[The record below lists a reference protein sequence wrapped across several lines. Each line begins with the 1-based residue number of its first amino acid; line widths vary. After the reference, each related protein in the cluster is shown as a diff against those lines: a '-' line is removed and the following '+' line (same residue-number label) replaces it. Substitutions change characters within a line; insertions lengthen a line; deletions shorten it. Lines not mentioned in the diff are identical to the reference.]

1 MLTTTLYRSL
11 RFMFRDRPHSA
22 DPFSAGRFVEPKRGA
37 LERLPKWA
45 IIAPLACQW
54 LYLSLRHGGL
64 TVPSAA
70 NPALTAGGLV
80 GEGKREYFD
89 SMGALARAATAP
101 HAIVHKHRGLDK
113 PALQAAM
120 DGAGLAFPIVVKP
133 DRGMCGYGV
142 RKVDTLRE
150 LFCYAFHFPDAETMI
165 LQQYLPQENE
175 AGIFYVREPD
185 TGAGRILGV
194 ALRYF
199 PQVTGDGRRTVAQL
213 IKASCRAGRSL
224 GQCTHRATADLE
236 RVPAAGERVRLS
248 TIGSTRVGGLYRDGK
263 DCITPA
269 LTAAID
275 AIARDMA
282 DFHFGRFDVRFTTVE
297 ALRAG
302 TGFTIM
308 EVNGAG
314 AEAIEAWDP
323 GTGLVAGLRTIFAKQ
338 RWLFAIGAANRRRGA
353 ATIGLLDLARLNA
366 AQQRMLDIYPP
377 SN

>member
-1 MLTTTLYRSL
+1 MHHDHVLG
-11 RFMFRDRPHSA
+11 DAAPA
-22 DPFSAGRFVEPKRGA
+22 VFSSFEAKRGA

-45 IIAPLACQW
+45 IIAPLVVQW
-54 LYLSLRHGGL
+54 LYLSARFGGL

-101 HAIVHKHRGLDK
+101 YVSVRKHRGLDK

-120 DGAGLAFPIVVKP
+120 ASAGLDFPIIVKP
-133 DRGMCGYGV
+133 DLGMCGYGV

-150 LFCYAFHFPDAETMI
+150 LFCYAFHFPDAETML
-165 LQQYLPQENE
+165 LQQYLPEENE
-175 AGIFYVREPD
+175 AGIFYMRDPV
-185 TGAGRILGV
+185 TGQGRVLGL

-199 PQVTGDGRRTVAQL
+199 PQVVGDGKSTVAQL
-213 IKASCRAGRSL
+213 IRASCRAGRSL
-224 GQCTHRATADLE
+224 GKCSHRASADLA
-236 RVPAAGERVRLS
+236 RIPAAGERVRLS

-275 AIARDMA
+275 AIARDMR
-282 DFHFGRFDVRFTTVE
+282 DFHFGRFDVRFSTPE
-297 ALRAG
+297 ALRGG

-314 AEAIEAWDP
+314 SEAIEAWDP

-338 RWLFAIGAANRRRGA
+338 RRLFEIGAANRRKGA
-353 ATIGLLDLARLNA
+353 ATIGLLQLARLNA
-366 AQQRMLDIYPP
+366 AQQHLLDTYPP

>member
-1 MLTTTLYRSL
+1 M
-11 RFMFRDRPHSA
+11 PHDHVLA
-22 DPFSAGRFVEPKRGA
+22 DDAPAVAPSFEAARGA
-37 LERLPKWA
+37 LERMPKWA
-45 IIAPLACQW
+45 IIVPLVCQW
-54 LYLSLRHGGL
+54 LYLSARYGGL

-89 SMGALARAATAP
+89 GMGPLARAATAP
-101 HAIVHKHRGLDK
+101 YVTVRKHRGLDT
-113 PALQAAM
+113 PALEAALRS
-120 DGAGLAFPIVVKP
+120 AGLDFPIVAKP
-133 DRGMCGYGV
+133 DLGMCGYGV
-142 RKVDTLRE
+142 RKIDNLRE
-150 LFCYAFHFPDAETMI
+150 LACYAFHFPDAETMI
-165 LQQYLPQENE
+165 LQEYLPQENE
-175 AGIFYVREPD
+175 AGIFYVRDPA
-185 TGAGRILGV
+185 TGQGRIIGL

-199 PQVTGDGRRTVAQL
+199 PRVTGDGRSTIAQL

-224 GQCTHRATADLE
+224 GKCTHRGPADLDY
-236 RVPAAGERVRLS
+236 VPAAGEPVRLS

-275 AIARDMA
+275 AIARDMQ
-282 DFHFGRFDVRFTTVE
+282 DFHFGRFDVRFTTLA

-302 TGFTIM
+302 TGLTIM

-314 AEAIEAWDP
+314 SEAIEAWDP

-338 RWLFAIGAANRRRGA
+338 RWLFAIGAANRRKGA
-353 ATIGLLDLARLNA
+353 ATVGLLHLARLNA
-366 AQQRMLDIYPP
+366 SQQRLLDAYPP

>member
-1 MLTTTLYRSL
+1 MLGHPLAIRL
-11 RFMFRDRPHSA
+11 VMPHHTVLA
-22 DPFSAGRFVEPKRGA
+22 DDAPAASRAFEAKRGA

-45 IIAPLACQW
+45 IIVPLAGQW
-54 LYLSLRHGGL
+54 LYLSLRFGGL

-70 NPALTAGGLV
+70 NPGLTAGGLV

-89 SMGALARAATAP
+89 SMGMLARAATAP
-101 HAIVHKHRGLDK
+101 FASVRKHRGLDK

-120 DGAGLAFPIVVKP
+120 TSAGLEFPIIVKP
-133 DRGMCGYGV
+133 DLGMCGYGV

-175 AGIFYVREPD
+175 AGIFYVRDPA
-185 TGAGRILGV
+185 TGVGRVSGL

-199 PQVTGDGRRTVAQL
+199 PQVTGDGRSTIAQL
-213 IKASCRAGRSL
+213 IKASCRAKRSL
-224 GQCTHRATADLE
+224 GKCTHRGTADLD

-248 TIGSTRVGGLYRDGK
+248 TIGSTRVGGLYRDGG

-275 AIARDMA
+275 AIARDMK
-282 DFHFGRFDVRFTTVE
+282 DFHFGRFDVRFTTME

-314 AEAIEAWDP
+314 SEAIEAWDP

-338 RWLFAIGAANRRRGA
+338 RRLFEVGAANRKRGVP
-353 ATIGLLDLARLNA
+353 TIGVLQLARLNA
-366 AQQRMLDIYPP
+366 AQQRLLDTYPP

>member
-1 MLTTTLYRSL
+1 MLDYHLSL
-11 RFMFRDRPHSA
+11 SHPMPHDHVLADRAPAVVPSFEA
-22 DPFSAGRFVEPKRGA
+22 ARGA

-45 IIAPLACQW
+45 IIVPLVVQW
-54 LYLSLRHGGL
+54 LVLSARYKGL

-89 SMGALARAATAP
+89 GMGPLARSMTAP
-101 HAIVHKHRGLDK
+101 YAAVRKHRGLDAS
-113 PALQAAM
+113 ALEAAM
-120 DGAGLAFPIVVKP
+120 RGAGLDFPVVVKP
-133 DRGMCGYGV
+133 DLGMCGYGV

-150 LFCYAFHFPDAETMI
+150 LACYAFHFPDAETMI

-175 AGIFYVREPD
+175 AGIFYVRDPA
-185 TGAGRILGV
+185 TGQGRIIGL
-194 ALRYF
+194 ALRFF
-199 PQVTGDGRRTVAQL
+199 PRVTGDGRSTIAQL

-224 GQCTHRATADLE
+224 GKCTHRGPADLQH
-236 RVPAAGERVRLS
+236 VPAAGEPVRLS
-248 TIGSTRVGGLYRDGK
+248 TIGSTRVGGLYRDGR

-275 AIARDMA
+275 AIARDMQ
-282 DFHFGRFDVRFTTVE
+282 DFHFGRFDVRFTTID

-302 TGFTIM
+302 TGMTIM

-314 AEAIEAWDP
+314 SEAIEAWDP

-338 RWLFAIGAANRRRGA
+338 RWLFAIGAANRRKGA
-353 ATIGLLDLARLNA
+353 GTIGLFQLARLNA
-366 AQQRMLDIYPP
+366 AQQRLLDAYPP

>member
-1 MLTTTLYRSL
+1 MSHDRVSAVDALALDRS
-11 RFMFRDRPHSA
+11 FDA
-22 DPFSAGRFVEPKRGA
+22 KQGA

-45 IIAPLACQW
+45 IIVPLAVHW
-54 LYLSLRHGGL
+54 LYLSVRFGGL
-64 TVPSAA
+64 TLPSAA

-89 SMGALARAATAP
+89 SMGPLARAVTAP
-101 HAIVHKHRGLDK
+101 YASVRKHRSLDM

-120 DGAGLAFPIVVKP
+120 AGAGLDFPLIVKP
-133 DRGMCGYGV
+133 DLGMCGYGV
-142 RKVDTLRE
+142 RKVDNLRE

-175 AGIFYVREPD
+175 AGVFYVRDPA
-185 TGAGRILGV
+185 TGTGRVIGL

-199 PQVTGDGRRTVAQL
+199 PRVTGDGQKTIAQL

-224 GQCTHRATADLE
+224 GTCTHRATADLA
-236 RVPAAGERVRLS
+236 RVPAAGEPVRLS

-263 DCITPA
+263 AHITPA
-269 LTAAID
+269 LTSAID
-275 AIARDMA
+275 AIARDMT
-282 DFHFGRFDVRFTTVE
+282 DFHFGRFDVRFTTLE

-302 TGFTIM
+302 TGLTIM

-323 GTGLVAGLRTIFAKQ
+323 DTGLVAGLRTMFAKQ
-338 RWLFAIGAANRRRGA
+338 RWLFDIGAANRNKGA
-353 ATIGLLDLARLNA
+353 TPIGLLQLARLNA
-366 AQQRMLDIYPP
+366 AQQRLLDTYPR

>member
-1 MLTTTLYRSL
+1 MFQDRVLAGDAPAASL
-11 RFMFRDRPHSA
+11 SF
-22 DPFSAGRFVEPKRGA
+22 EPKRGA

-45 IIAPLACQW
+45 IIVPLAGQW
-54 LYLSLRHGGL
+54 LYLSLRFGGL

-89 SMGALARAATAP
+89 TMGMLARAATAP
-101 HAIVHKHRGLDK
+101 YATVRKHRGLDK

-120 DGAGLAFPIVVKP
+120 AGAGLDFPLIVKP
-133 DRGMCGYGV
+133 DMGMCGYGV

-175 AGIFYVREPD
+175 AGIFYVRDPA
-185 TGAGRILGV
+185 TGQGHVSGL

-199 PQVTGDGRRTVAQL
+199 PQVTGDGRSTIAQL
-213 IKASCRAGRSL
+213 IKSSCRAGRSL
-224 GQCTHRATADLE
+224 GKCTHRATADLT
-236 RVPAAGERVRLS
+236 RIPAAGERVRLS

-263 DCITPA
+263 DCITPM

-275 AIARDMA
+275 AIARDMT
-282 DFHFGRFDVRFTTVE
+282 DFHFGRFDVRFTTTD

-314 AEAIEAWDP
+314 SEAIEAWDP

-338 RWLFAIGAANRRRGA
+338 RRLFEIGAANRKGGA
-353 ATIGLLDLARLNA
+353 ATVGLLQLARLNA
-366 AQQRMLDIYPP
+366 AQQRLLDVYPP